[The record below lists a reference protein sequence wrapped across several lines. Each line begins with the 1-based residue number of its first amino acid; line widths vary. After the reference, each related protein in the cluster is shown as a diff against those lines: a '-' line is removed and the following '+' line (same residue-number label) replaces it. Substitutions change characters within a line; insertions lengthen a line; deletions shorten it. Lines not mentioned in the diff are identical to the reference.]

1 MGVDPVARPVSGG
14 TRRVRRPAGRPP
26 AQDRLMFEDIPRP
39 GLWKRLLLGGF
50 LVVFAAAGATAVAAF
65 HEVDKVVQALELG
78 TELKLGKNTL
88 AQTDPGKPQTLLILG
103 SDRRPRANGEGAS
116 GARSDTI
123 MLVRLNP
130 DKDATA
136 IMSLPRDLKVQIPGH
151 GVEKI
156 NAAYEYGGPAL
167 TLQTVKR
174 LTGLPINHVINVTF
188 KGFWR
193 AVNAIGC
200 VYADVDRD
208 YFNESAEFAY
218 INIDPGYQR
227 LCARQALQYVRFRH
241 YDTDL
246 VRSARQQDF
255 LRQMKQQVTYT
266 DLISNRDR
274 LVKIFGRNTATDS
287 DLRSRSEVLRLLKL
301 AVFSAGQPIQEIHF
315 EGEIGPSFVEASDAQ
330 VKKLVQQFLKVE
342 DSPGPRGTAPG
353 ERPARKPRRKRR
365 AQPLNL
371 YDASVTGKE
380 QALQAV
386 QAGAGGSLPVYYP
399 TLLRNSSQFAQPP
412 RVYKLMGTDGKCYGD
427 FRMVVRRTDANG
439 EYYGL
444 QGTTWKNP
452 PILDSPSET
461 RKVGRREFK
470 LFFAGDRLRLVAWQ
484 TPKATYWISNTLL
497 QTLDKKQMMG
507 IARSTKRCC

>member
-1 MGVDPVARPVSGG
+1 
-14 TRRVRRPAGRPP
+14 
-26 AQDRLMFEDIPRP
+26 MFDDIPRP
-39 GLWKRLLLGGF
+39 GLWKRVLIGGF
-50 LVVFAAAGATAVAAF
+50 LCIFAAAAATSVAAF
-65 HEVDKVVQALELG
+65 HEVDKIVNALEVNP
-78 TELKLGKNTL
+78 ELKLGKNTL
-88 AQTDPGKPQTLLILG
+88 ATTDPGQPQTLLILG
-103 SDRRPRANGEGAS
+103 SDQRPKNNAEGAS
-116 GARSDTI
+116 GARSDSI

-130 DKDATA
+130 HKEATA
-136 IMSLPRDLKVQIPGH
+136 IMSLPRDLKVHIPRH
-151 GVEKI
+151 GVDKI
-156 NAAYEYGGPAL
+156 NAAYEIGGPQL
-167 TLQTVKR
+167 TVDTVKQ

-200 VYADVDRD
+200 VYTDVDRD
-208 YFNESAEFAY
+208 YFNDSGEFSY

-227 LCARQALQYVRFRH
+227 LCARKALQYVRFRH
-241 YDTDL
+241 TDTDL

-266 DLISNRDR
+266 DLIGKHDR
-274 LVKIFGRNTATDS
+274 LVKIFGRNTATDPE
-287 DLRSRSEVLRLLKL
+287 LRSRSEVLRLLKL
-301 AVFSAGQPIQEIHF
+301 ALFSASKPIQEIHF
-315 EGEIGPSFVEASDAQ
+315 EGEIGPSFVEASNAQ
-330 VKKLVQQFLKVE
+330 VKKLVQRFLDVKE
-342 DSPGPRGTAPG
+342 SHGPRGTAPG
-353 ERPARKPRRKRR
+353 ERPARRPRRKRR
-365 AQPLNL
+365 QEPLNL
-371 YDASVTGKE
+371 YDASVTGKD

-412 RVYKLMGTDGKCYGD
+412 RVYKMMGTNGKRYGA

-461 RKVGRREFK
+461 RKVGGREFR
-470 LFFAGDRLRLVAWQ
+470 LFFAGDRLRLVAWT

-497 QTLDKKQMMG
+497 QTLDKKQMMA